1 MARTRIHGEDIAGV
15 ALAALAHAGLIVWLV
30 WMPRHL
36 AVPPPEKMTVTL
48 SGDVAEQASAPS
60 REEAAPALAPVLSKV
75 PVPQPAPMVIP
86 KPLPMPVPRVT
97 PPPAA
102 PMMQPPV
109 PRLVPHPAPAP
120 APVVKPQV
128 AKPQPPKPS
137 PRPVPAPRPQSRVGG
152 DFLSGES
159 TGNPQAAAPAGG
171 ASRLGDD
178 FLKGAT
184 ASNARGKSPA
194 ASGAAISAQVRSS
207 LVSEVS
213 RQIKPKW
220 QAPSGVDVDLLAT
233 TIEWDL
239 NPDGTLVG
247 PPRFVSQSGVN
258 GANSAQ
264 AARHREQAIRA
275 IRLASPFILPI
286 KFYAGWQHL
295 RFTFD
300 RKLSQ

>member
-1 MARTRIHGEDIAGV
+1 MACTRIHGEDIAGV
-15 ALAALAHAGLIVWLV
+15 ALAALAHVALIVWLV
-30 WMPRHL
+30 WMPRTL

-60 REEAAPALAPVLSKV
+60 REAAAPALAPVLSREPVPEPAPVVIAKPLPV
-75 PVPQPAPMVIP
+75 PVP
-86 KPLPMPVPRVT
+86 KVT

-102 PMMQPPV
+102 RVVQPPL
-109 PRLVPHPAPAP
+109 PKLVPKPVPGPAPAP
-120 APVVKPQV
+120 APVVKPQ
-128 AKPQPPKPS
+128 APKPQP
-137 PRPVPAPRPQSRVGG
+137 RPASAPRPQSRVGG

-159 TGNPQAAAPAGG
+159 ASNPQTVSRGGG
-171 ASRLGDD
+171 ASQLGDD
-178 FLKGAT
+178 FLKGVP
-184 ASNARGKSPA
+184 ASNARGKTPA
-194 ASGAAISAQVRSS
+194 PAGAAISAQVRSS

>member
-1 MARTRIHGEDIAGV
+1 MARTRIHAEDIAG
-15 ALAALAHAGLIVWLV
+15 ASLAALAHVALIAWLV
-30 WMPRHL
+30 WMPRPTL
-36 AVPPPEKMTVTL
+36 VPPPERVMVTL
-48 SGDVAEQASAPS
+48 SGEVGEQASAPS
-60 REEAAPALAPVLSKV
+60 REAAAPAVAPVLSKEPLPEPAPAIAPNPLPL
-75 PVPQPAPMVIP
+75 PVP
-86 KPLPMPVPRVT
+86 KVT
-97 PPPAA
+97 PPPVARVV
-102 PMMQPPV
+102 QPPV
-109 PRLVPHPAPAP
+109 PKPMLRPAPAP
-120 APVVKPQV
+120 ASAPAVKREVPKPQ
-128 AKPQPPKPS
+128 
-137 PRPVPAPRPQSRVGG
+137 PRPVPAPRPMSRVGG

-159 TGNPQAAAPAGG
+159 VSNPQTAQRSGG
-171 ASRLGDD
+171 ASKLGDD
-178 FLKGAT
+178 FLKGVSASAT
-184 ASNARGKSPA
+184 RGKSPA
-194 ASGAAISAQVRSS
+194 PAGPAISAQVRSS

-275 IRLASPFILPI
+275 IRLASPFTLPL

>member
-1 MARTRIHGEDIAGV
+1 MARTRIQAEDIAGV
-15 ALAALAHAGLIVWLV
+15 VLAGLAHVGLVAWLV
-30 WMPRHL
+30 WMPRPAL
-36 AVPPPEKMTVTL
+36 LPPPERVMVTL
-48 SGDVAEQASAPS
+48 SGEVGEQASAPS
-60 REEAAPALAPVLSKV
+60 RKEAAPAVAPVLSKD
-75 PVPQPAPMVIP
+75 PLPEPAPVVIP
-86 KPLPMPVPRVT
+86 KVLPTPVPKVM

-102 PMMQPPV
+102 RVVQPPV
-109 PRLVPHPAPAP
+109 PKPVPRPAP
-120 APVVKPQV
+120 APVVKREI
-128 AKPQPPKPS
+128 PKPP
-137 PRPVPAPRPQSRVGG
+137 PRPVPPPRPQSRVGG

-159 TGNPQAAAPAGG
+159 VSNPQTGPRSGG
-171 ASRLGDD
+171 ASKLGDD
-178 FLKGAT
+178 FLKGVS
-184 ASNARGKSPA
+184 ASQARGKSSTPA
-194 ASGAAISAQVRSS
+194 GAAISAQVRSS

-247 PPRFVSQSGVN
+247 PPRFVSQLGVN

-264 AARHREQAIRA
+264 ATRHREQAIRA
-275 IRLASPFILPI
+275 IRLASPFILPP